1 MCVNSYKYFCL
12 NSLDM
17 IQLLEVQPG
26 DLLKVVVV
34 IDDVE
39 DELFAKVLNNRGDY
53 IELHYFEETSLTYKG
68 TRVYTLESETNIIRG
83 ESICEHYPDGET
95 VFEHISD
102 ERYVLKG
109 EMDSGEDESTFY
121 DDSDDSGSDLRGFV
135 VSDSEIDG
143 PLGLP
148 DDYEIVDS
156 MWRQWRPPSEGSLGF
171 KHVVDDI
178 EARAR
183 IHMDNVNF

>member
-1 MCVNSYKYFCL
+1 
-12 NSLDM
+12 M
-17 IQLLEVQPG
+17 IQLSEIQPE

-34 IDDVE
+34 VDEVE
-39 DELFAKVLNNRGDY
+39 DELFARVAENRGDY
-53 IELHYFEETSLTYKG
+53 LEIHYYGETSMTFKG
-68 TRVYTLESETNIIRG
+68 ARVYALEPEVNIIRV
-83 ESICEHYPDGET
+83 ESICEHYIDRET

-102 ERYVLKG
+102 EKYVMKG
-109 EMDSGEDESTFY
+109 EMDSEEESTFY

-135 VSDSEIDG
+135 VSDNEIDG
-143 PLGLP
+143 PLDLP
-148 DDYEIVDS
+148 HDHEIVDRT
-156 MWRQWRPPSEGSLGF
+156 WNQWNPPSEGSRSF

>member
-1 MCVNSYKYFCL
+1 
-12 NSLDM
+12 M
-17 IQLLEVQPG
+17 IQLSEVQPG

-34 IDDVE
+34 VDDVE
-39 DELFAKVLNNRGDY
+39 DELFARVYENRGDY
-53 IELHYFEETSLTYKG
+53 VELHYFEETSMTYKG
-68 TRVYTLESETNIIRG
+68 ARVYALESETNIIRG

-109 EMDSGEDESTFY
+109 QMDSGDEESTFY

-135 VSDSEIDG
+135 VSDTEIDG
-143 PLGLP
+143 PLNLP
-148 DDYEIVDS
+148 HDHAAVDS
-156 MWRQWRPPSEGSLGF
+156 AWRQWRPPSEGSLGF
-171 KHVVDDI
+171 KQVVDDI